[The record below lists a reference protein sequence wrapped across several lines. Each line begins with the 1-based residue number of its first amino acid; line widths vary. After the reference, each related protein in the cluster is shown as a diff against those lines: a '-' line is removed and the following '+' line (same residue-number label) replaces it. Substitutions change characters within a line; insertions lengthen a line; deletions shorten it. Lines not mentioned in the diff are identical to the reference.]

1 MYKDKIV
8 EDYKNKLTNQIG
20 AYINGRYNGNQ
31 GIVFKY
37 DMTIFKDGDYL
48 IPVTSFTGPAHSVK
62 KTING
67 VEYDVIRDLPVY
79 DDIPDSLYRDSLYLG
94 KVIMKNYDS
103 KIPKSIGEFVEGIYK
118 HKYKAGDTVD
128 LGNLTFTASI
138 DFGLSDTVWAYDM
151 SRSGYPDYANIR
163 KEHNP
168 DSLKIESYWHTIL
181 TKADFKK
188 NFLYAKQEG
197 GTVIL
202 KRPIKINLFYSK
214 RKEVVDGQVKVV
226 DIDETKILWLIDNE
240 YQKDIERFLFLFEKQ
255 TAPSF
260 TSEKNWYSA
269 VGRDIEVLYKLFI
282 HNNMVQYER
291 VLFSAEYKEK
301 EKERLEAEKQE
312 LAAKYGK
319 ANVDAAYNFSPR
331 VGMPEELLSL
341 VLALWSIN
349 EKSETSS
356 SYTLYCQSKLDSQ
369 SRLSIT
375 VVNGK
380 VTSFYT
386 Y

>member
-1 MYKDKIV
+1 
-8 EDYKNKLTNQIG
+8 
-20 AYINGRYNGNQ
+20 
-31 GIVFKY
+31 
-37 DMTIFKDGDYL
+37 
-48 IPVTSFTGPAHSVK
+48 
-62 KTING
+62 
-67 VEYDVIRDLPVY
+67 
-79 DDIPDSLYRDSLYLG
+79 
-94 KVIMKNYDS
+94 
-103 KIPKSIGEFVEGIYK
+103 
-118 HKYKAGDTVD
+118 
-128 LGNLTFTASI
+128 
-138 DFGLSDTVWAYDM
+138 
-151 SRSGYPDYANIR
+151 
-163 KEHNP
+163 
-168 DSLKIESYWHTIL
+168 
-181 TKADFKK
+181 
-188 NFLYAKQEG
+188 
-197 GTVIL
+197 
-202 KRPIKINLFYSK
+202 
-214 RKEVVDGQVKVV
+214 
-226 DIDETKILWLIDNE
+226 
-240 YQKDIERFLFLFEKQ
+240 
-255 TAPSF
+255 
-260 TSEKNWYSA
+260 
-269 VGRDIEVLYKLFI
+269 
-282 HNNMVQYER
+282 MVQYER